1 MEKKLY
7 LYKAFVKEVYDGD
20 TITVD
25 IDLGLKTFIHNEKI
39 RLYGINA
46 PELKGEEREKGLI
59 TRDYLRTLILKKEIL
74 LETIKDEREKY
85 GRYLGIIWVNKMG
98 REYTNV
104 NQLLVKEGLA
114 VEKKY

>member
-39 RLYGINA
+39 RLFGINT
-46 PELKGEEREKGLI
+46 PEVRGEERSKGLI
-59 TRDYLRTLILKKEIL
+59 SRDYLRTLILNKEIL
-74 LETIKDEREKY
+74 LETIKDEKGKY
-85 GRYLGIIWVNKMG
+85 GRYLGIIWINKMG
-98 REYTNV
+98 KTLTNI
-104 NQLLVKEGLA
+104 NELLVKEGLA
-114 VEKKY
+114 EKKDY